1 MIVRAFEAMTLTVID
16 SAPARNIRRA
26 GRLNH
31 LNCRVI
37 GILTPWPEE
46 PAAAPRNRP

>member
-1 MIVRAFEAMTLTVID
+1 MIIRAYEVNLGRDNSGAKYAV
-16 SAPARNIRRA
+16 P

-31 LNCRVI
+31 LNRPVI

-46 PAAAPRNRP
+46 PAAALRNRP